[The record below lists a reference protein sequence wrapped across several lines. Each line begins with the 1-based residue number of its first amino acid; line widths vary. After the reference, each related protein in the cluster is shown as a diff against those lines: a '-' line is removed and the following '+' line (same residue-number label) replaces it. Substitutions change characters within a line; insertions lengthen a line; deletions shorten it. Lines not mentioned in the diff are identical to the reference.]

1 MVIKV
6 INGFFFVLNVIVTL
20 SLVVMCG
27 AAVNVTLLLN
37 AVAIIFAVILLCIIV
52 FKEFKVQ
59 SLKQRL
65 YLNLSVYL
73 GLVLVGYNLFK
84 QLAFA

>member
-20 SLVVMCG
+20 SLVVMCR